1 VTLLRRFAP
10 LLVSIGV
17 VLALGAVGLLASA
30 SANTK
35 AEGLHRRDRELLQ
48 QTLAGLGHQYALFAV
63 KEANDFASSGSWN
76 LKPGDAAD
84 RARLQAYVS
93 HSPLLNYG
101 AALVDLTQTPLN
113 MYAVDAAG
121 VPPAGDPGYTP
132 MITALKAREPG
143 VSSVMT
149 AGDIPV
155 VALAVPVTVN
165 GSLRAILVGY
175 WRADSSPLQT
185 YAEQLRYGTTGR
197 GAVVD
202 SKGSVVASTDRTT
215 VGKPFAASSIAARL
229 PVQRSGFAQI
239 NDHGQQ
245 KVVSYAPLG
254 IGGWTS
260 MTVQSAEEFY
270 GPLKSGRQHIDLALV
285 AVLAVAALALA
296 ALNHKRYVASKRE
309 EDGLRR
315 SEERF
320 RSLVQNGFDVVTVS
334 DAEGVIVYD
343 SPVIERVL
351 GYTPEERLGR
361 NFFDYLHP
369 DDRGR
374 ARDILVRALET
385 PRMLMQLEVRARRS
399 DGSWRWL
406 EVGFTNLLDD
416 ATVGGIVANMRDIT
430 ERRAFQEQ
438 LTHQAYHDALT
449 LLPNRAL
456 FQSRLEV
463 ALARASRRKRTI
475 AVLFV
480 DLDRFKVI
488 NDSLGHET
496 GDELLRVVAARLQDE
511 IRDEDIVA
519 RMSGDEF
526 TVLLEEIEDEGEA
539 ARVAQRMI
547 AAIRRPIDL
556 GGHQVFVGASIGI
569 VLSHNG
575 QDKADDLLRD
585 ADLAMYRAK
594 ERGRSRYEIFETTMG
609 ARARLRLDMEAELRH
624 ALDADELVLH
634 YQPEVSLLTGQ
645 ILGTEALVRW
655 EHPERGLLGPDAF
668 IPLAEDTGLILGLGR
683 QVLEKAC
690 LQAAKWQKRFP
701 TGTVNG
707 KGNGNGNGNANGNG
721 NGNGHA
727 PLRMS
732 VNVSGRQLPTLLFDV
747 THALEAT
754 GLDPHSLVL
763 EITESV
769 VMDDPEA
776 VIPTL
781 QALRALGVQLAIDD
795 FGTGY
800 SSLSWLKH
808 FPIST
813 LKLDKSF
820 VQGLGVDPADRA
832 IAQSVLTM
840 ASCLEVSVT
849 AEGIETPAQADELVA
864 LGCRNGQ
871 GFHYARPQSAAR
883 MTRLLREKT
892 RLGRA
897 RAPRRRVRRA

>member
-1 VTLLRRFAP
+1 MALLRRFAP
-10 LLVSIGV
+10 LLVSVGV
-17 VLALGAVGLLASA
+17 VVALGAVGLLASA
-30 SANTK
+30 SANKK
-35 AEGLHRRDRELLQ
+35 AEGLHRRDRQILQ
-48 QTLAGLGHQYALFAV
+48 QTLAGLGKQYVLFAV
-63 KEANDFASSGSWN
+63 KEEYDFASSGSWN
-76 LKPGDAAD
+76 LKVGDPAD
-84 RARLQAYVS
+84 LTRLQGYVS

-101 AALVDLTQTPLN
+101 AALMSLDNSALSV
-113 MYAVDAAG
+113 YAVDSVG
-121 VPPAGDPGYTP
+121 VPGPSDPGYKP
-132 MITALKAREPG
+132 MVAALRAKQPG

-149 AGDIPV
+149 VGNIPV
-155 VALAVPVTVN
+155 VGLAVPVMVDGTP
-165 GSLRAILVGY
+165 RAVLVAY

-185 YAEQLRYGTTGR
+185 YVEQLRYGKTGR

-202 SKGSVVASTDRTT
+202 SNGDVVAATDKATVGHRYNDPSVVASLPKQRT
-215 VGKPFAASSIAARL
+215 
-229 PVQRSGFAQI
+229 GFVEI
-239 NDHGQQ
+239 TDHGDEES
-245 KVVSYAPLG
+245 VSYAPLG
-254 IGGWTS
+254 IGGWSSLTEQS
-260 MTVQSAEEFY
+260 SAEFF
-270 GPLKSGRQHIDLALV
+270 GPLKTGRQRIDLTLF

-296 ALNHKRYVASKRE
+296 VLNHKRHAASRRE
-309 EDGLRR
+309 EEALRR

-334 DAEGVIVYD
+334 DAEGTVLYD
-343 SPVIERVL
+343 SPAIERVL
-351 GYTPEERLGR
+351 GYTADERLGKSS
-361 NFFDYLHP
+361 FDYLHP

-374 ARDILVRALET
+374 ARDILARALET

-406 EVGFTNLLDD
+406 EMGITNLLEDP
-416 ATVGGIVANMRDIT
+416 TVGGVVANMRDIT

-480 DLDRFKVI
+480 DLDRFKII

-496 GDELLRVVAARLQDE
+496 GDELLRAVADRLQDE

-526 TVLLEEIEDEGEA
+526 TVLLEEVEDDAEA

-547 AAIRRPIDL
+547 DAIRRPIDL

-569 VLSHNG
+569 ALSHNG
-575 QDKADDLLRD
+575 EDGAEDLLRD

-609 ARARLRLDMEAELRH
+609 ARARLRLDLEAELRR

-634 YQPEVSLLTGQ
+634 YQPEVNLLTGQ
-645 ILGTEALVRW
+645 IIGTEALVRW
-655 EHPERGLLGPDAF
+655 QHPERGLLGPDAF
-668 IPLAEDTGLILGLGR
+668 IPMAEDTGLILGIGR

-690 LQAAKWQKRFP
+690 VQAAKWQQRF
-701 TGTVNG
+701 T
-707 KGNGNGNGNANGNG
+707 NGNSNGANGANG
-721 NGNGHA
+721 SA

-747 THALEAT
+747 TDALEST
-754 GLDPHSLVL
+754 GLNPHSLVL

-781 QALRALGVQLAIDD
+781 KALRALGVQLAIDD

-840 ASCLEVSVT
+840 AACLEVSVT
-849 AEGIETPAQADELVA
+849 AEGIETPAQAEELVA

-871 GFHYARPQSAAR
+871 GYHYARPQSAAR
-883 MTRLLREKT
+883 ITRLLREKT
-892 RLGRA
+892 RLGRT
-897 RAPRRRVRRA
+897 RSTRRRVRPA

>member
-1 VTLLRRFAP
+1 MALLKRFVP

-35 AEGLHRRDRELLQ
+35 AESLHRRDRELLQ

-63 KEANDFASSGSWN
+63 KDASDFASTGSWN
-76 LKPGDAAD
+76 LEPGDPAD
-84 RARLQAYVS
+84 RARLQSYVS

-101 AALVDLTQTPLN
+101 AALVDLASHPLN
-113 MYAVDAAG
+113 VYAVDVAG
-121 VPPAGDPGYTP
+121 VPGPTDPGYVP
-132 MITALKAREPG
+132 MVSALKARQPG
-143 VSSVMT
+143 MSSVMKI
-149 AGDIPV
+149 GGIPV

-165 GSLRAILVGY
+165 GTPRAILVGY

-185 YAEQLRYGTTGR
+185 YAEQLRYGATGR
-197 GAVVD
+197 GSVVD
-202 SKGSVVASTDRTT
+202 STGSVVASTDKST
-215 VGKPFAASSIAARL
+215 VGDRLDASSMVARL
-229 PVQRSGFAQI
+229 PVRRSGFVEISDQG
-239 NDHGQQ
+239 HQ
-245 KVVSYAPLG
+245 KVVSYSPLG
-254 IGGWTS
+254 VGGWS
-260 MTVQSAEEFY
+260 SLTVQSADEFY

-296 ALNHKRYVASKRE
+296 VLNHKRHVAAKRE
-309 EDGLRR
+309 EEGLRR

-334 DAEGVIVYD
+334 DADGVIAYD
-343 SPVIERVL
+343 SPVIQRVL
-351 GYTPEERLGR
+351 GYTPEERLGQ

-369 DDRGR
+369 EDSGR
-374 ARDILVRALET
+374 ARDILVRVLEA
-385 PRMLMQLEVRARRS
+385 PRVLMQFEVRARRS

-406 EVGFTNLLDD
+406 EVGITNLLDD
-416 ATVGGIVANMRDIT
+416 PTVAGIVANTRDIT

-496 GDELLRVVAARLQDE
+496 GDELLRAVAIRLQNE

-526 TVLLEEIEDEGEA
+526 TVLLEEIVDDAEA

-547 AAIRRPIDL
+547 DAIRRPIDL

-575 QDKADDLLRD
+575 ADKADDLLRD

-609 ARARLRLDMEAELRH
+609 ARARLRMDLEAELRH

-668 IPLAEDTGLILGLGR
+668 IPMAEDTGLILGLGR

-690 LQAAKWQKRFP
+690 LQAAKWQKRFTDG
-701 TGTVNG
+701 TGNAKT
-707 KGNGNGNGNANGNG
+707 NGNGNGRSNGNG
-721 NGNGHA
+721 RA

-732 VNVSGRQLPTLLFDV
+732 VNVSARQLPTLLFDV
-747 THALEAT
+747 THALETT

-763 EITESV
+763 EITESA
-769 VMDDPEA
+769 VMEDPEA

-840 ASCLEVSVT
+840 AGCLEVSVT
-849 AEGIETPAQADELVA
+849 AEGIETAAQATELVA

-871 GFHYARPQSAAR
+871 GYHYARPQSAAR
-883 MTRLLREKT
+883 ITRLLREKT
-892 RLGRA
+892 RLGQA
-897 RAPRRRVRRA
+897 RAPRPRVRRP